1 MMLGGTLVTNTD
13 GNSFDETFLNPDYR
27 FTGNQ
32 DVEFC
37 PFPKDQF
44 SEWIRKKMDL
54 HQTVKT
60 KALQLADEFQI
71 KIHKNS
77 LVIYI

>member
-44 SEWIRKKMDL
+44 SE
-54 HQTVKT
+54 
-60 KALQLADEFQI
+60 
-71 KIHKNS
+71 
-77 LVIYI
+77 